1 MFKYK
6 INPLASPISGAPA
19 LKYGDVNTETTSP
32 GEVKVLISTKTKKIS
47 SLTPDNC
54 PDTIERIRG
63 NSIIIDDH
71 MLSRIHCTINFDNI
85 QDGYDKNGFIDE
97 EITKSTNSL
106 GFMHMMKFLLKIK

>member
-1 MFKYK
+1 
-6 INPLASPISGAPA
+6 
-19 LKYGDVNTETTSP
+19 
-32 GEVKVLISTKTKKIS
+32 
-47 SLTPDNC
+47 
-54 PDTIERIRG
+54 
-63 NSIIIDDH
+63 